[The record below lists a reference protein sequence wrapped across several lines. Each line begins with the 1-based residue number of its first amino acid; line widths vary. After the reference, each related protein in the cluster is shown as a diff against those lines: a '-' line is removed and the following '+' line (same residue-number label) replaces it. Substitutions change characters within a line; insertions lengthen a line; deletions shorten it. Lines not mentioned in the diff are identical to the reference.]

1 MAEREGGDAV
11 AAKVLGCLF
20 GKSEAPR
27 HWYEPVECSED
38 QTAIGMDPL
47 YAVDRVQSTK
57 PVSEILPAV
66 AQSFRP
72 SANVSGLATGPD
84 HEIAPVSGS
93 KAPQSR
99 MQAFRG
105 NSGRYRPHA
114 EPDQKPWTAMGFST
128 VDA

>member
-1 MAEREGGDAV
+1 MLQRPDGYRKA
-11 AAKVLGCLF
+11 
-20 GKSEAPR
+20 
-27 HWYEPVECSED
+27 
-38 QTAIGMDPL
+38 L

-57 PVSEILPAV
+57 PMSEILPAV

-84 HEIAPVSGS
+84 HEIAPVSGA

-105 NSGRYRPHA
+105 NSGRYRSHA
-114 EPDQKPWTAMGFST
+114 EPDQKPWPAMGFSA
-128 VDA
+128 VDHILRDLLQRFRT